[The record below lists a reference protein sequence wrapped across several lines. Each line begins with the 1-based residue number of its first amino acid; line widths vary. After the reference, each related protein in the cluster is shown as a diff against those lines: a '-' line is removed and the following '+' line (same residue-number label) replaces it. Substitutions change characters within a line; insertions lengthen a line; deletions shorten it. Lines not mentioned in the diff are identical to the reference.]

1 MCFQWSIYFLADSEA
16 TDRYFYLITVHT
28 GFRRGSGTKS
38 NVCFVLS
45 GEDNDTG
52 VRLLTDGITEVF
64 CILKN
69 VIYCYVSHT
78 GNEIPR

>member
-1 MCFQWSIYFLADSEA
+1 MCFQWSVYFLADSEA

-45 GEDNDTG
+45 GEDDDTG

-64 CILKN
+64 CILNN

>member
-1 MCFQWSIYFLADSEA
+1 MDSEA
-16 TDRYFYLITVHT
+16 RDKYFYLITVHT

-45 GEDNDTG
+45 GEENDTG

-64 CILKN
+64 CIFKMLFIVMI
-69 VIYCYVSHT
+69 VIQVMKF
-78 GNEIPR
+78 PVK